1 MLGSAICKFRW
12 KWVKTGKP
20 WSHGVVSG
28 DGGKKILAEDAVT
41 TLMYQEMPEPFV
53 TSFKKKNI
61 SNHAVMIDLESG
73 VGIYPTFLLK
83 WGAVKH
89 HGHFDLLKIHN
100 TVDEKMKD
108 LQSKDF
114 PMLKGWA
121 ACVSSEGILMKSSV
135 FLSPFLLGTPLKYTH
150 ITPTRSFPICVTHIQ
165 YLLPEEKR
173 QLQQANSKFSHS
185 LPLLPV

>member
-1 MLGSAICKFRW
+1 MLGFGHLQVPMEVGENRE
-12 KWVKTGKP
+12 TMEP
-20 WSHGVVSG
+20 WSGVRRL
-28 DGGKKILAEDAVT
+28 GKKNLADDAVT

-53 TSFKKKNI
+53 TSSRKNI
-61 SNHAVMIDLESG
+61 SNHAVMIDLERC
-73 VGIYPTFLLK
+73 VEIYPTLLLK

-114 PMLKGWA
+114 PMLKSWA
-121 ACVSSEGILMKSSV
+121 ACVTSEGILMKSSV
-135 FLSPFLLGTPLKYTH
+135 ILSPFLLGTPLKYTH

-165 YLLPEEKR
+165 YLLPEEKC